1 LIDYLSE
8 DIFDLIYKVYLR
20 KFSKYVCLI
29 FITYFILNVNIS
41 NIIIY
46 IKTNLLL
53 NQLIK
58 FENDKNDDIESEI
71 INFYD
76 INSKNV
82 LLDSN
87 LNYNNFDIN
96 FPDISVIL
104 LIYNQA
110 NIIHTSIRSIQNQSL
125 KNIEI
130 IVIDDCSTDNSI
142 SVIKKYIK
150 EDKRIKLIE
159 HHFNEGKIKSR
170 SEGIRLSKG
179 KYITVVDGDD
189 ALIHK
194 NILFNSF
201 YIGNFANLDIVEFKI
216 AKYNA
221 KNFLGILTSYKYIK
235 NVEQKIIYQP
245 DLRTKFI
252 VRHKSPSVRGILN
265 RNICGKL
272 IKGSLFKNILSILGT
287 KYTEDYIQ
295 VYEDTIMAI
304 VLIQTANS
312 YYLMKEKGYYYNKD
326 ENRNK
331 IFNVSL
337 KNNRKCKTRKNIIKG
352 IDQAKY
358 LNFLLEHTKENY
370 LERQLIYFEIKSMSY
385 WEGFYQTIENH
396 FDMIY
401 KVFDK
406 ILKIKFL
413 KKKQIKKIIYI
424 YKQLLRK
431 EKNITLYNIKN
442 ISVKRPF

>member
-1 LIDYLSE
+1 M
-8 DIFDLIYKVYLR
+8 
-20 KFSKYVCLI
+20 
-29 FITYFILNVNIS
+29 
-41 NIIIY
+41 
-46 IKTNLLL
+46 
-53 NQLIK
+53 
-58 FENDKNDDIESEI
+58 
-71 INFYD
+71 
-76 INSKNV
+76 
-82 LLDSN
+82 
-87 LNYNNFDIN
+87 
-96 FPDISVIL
+96 
-104 LIYNQA
+104 
-110 NIIHTSIRSIQNQSL
+110 
-125 KNIEI
+125 
-130 IVIDDCSTDNSI
+130 
-142 SVIKKYIK
+142 
-150 EDKRIKLIE
+150 IE

-326 ENRNK
+326 EDRNK
-331 IFNVSL
+331 IY
-337 KNNRKCKTRKNIIKG
+337 KTRKNIIKG

-370 LERQLIYFEIKSMSY
+370 LERQLIYFEIKSMNY

-431 EKNITLYNIKN
+431 EKNIISNNIKN
-442 ISVKRPF
+442 VSLKNSFK